1 MSIKVTQ
8 RNKIM
13 TIQTNKHMNN
23 NNLLISAII
32 IYLMVILSSCKKEE
46 DHSGLPVDGDGNE
59 YDTIVIGTQT
69 WLKENLKTTTYRFG
83 NPVRLITDNTEWTT
97 WQQPAYC
104 WYDNN
109 PDNKDVYGALYNWFA
124 VKTQALCP
132 DGWHVP
138 TLIEWNTLIYFCGGE
153 YEAGCR
159 LKETGTFHW
168 EWPNSCATNESGFTA
183 LPGGNRYFG
192 DGSFNKLNEIGEF
205 WISDYC
211 DKIGVASGW
220 GQTKILSWYKTE
232 GLSVRCIKNK

>member
-1 MSIKVTQ
+1 
-8 RNKIM
+8 M
-13 TIQTNKHMNN
+13 TIQTNKHMIN

-32 IYLMVILSSCKKEE
+32 IYLVVILSSCKKEE
-46 DHSGLPVDGDGNE
+46 DHSGLPVDGDGND

-83 NPVRLITDNTEWTT
+83 NPVRLITDDTQWST

-138 TLIEWNTLIYFCGGE
+138 TLIEWNTLIDFCGGE

-168 EWPNSCATNESGFTA
+168 EWPNTCATNESGFSA
-183 LPGGNRYFG
+183 LPGGARYFA
-192 DGSFNKLNEIGEF
+192 DGTFYKIKEIGLY
-205 WISDYC
+205 WASDVCYRLGLGSSYGSTSM
-211 DKIGVASGW
+211 IY
-220 GQTKILSWYKTE
+220 WYKQA
-232 GLSVRCIKNK
+232 GFSVRCIKDR